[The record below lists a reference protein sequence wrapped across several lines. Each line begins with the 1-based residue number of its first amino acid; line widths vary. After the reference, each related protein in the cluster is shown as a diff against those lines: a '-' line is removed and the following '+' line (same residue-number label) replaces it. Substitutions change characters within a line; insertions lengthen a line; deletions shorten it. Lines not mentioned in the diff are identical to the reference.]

1 MINYSLIK
9 SILSEV
15 WAIDE
20 QSIEMMMPMIDG
32 LFNPLMA
39 FEPGKPILPEARVGS
54 PNSSGSSRSVNV
66 ITISGSLTK
75 DDQFCGPAGMA
86 TIGNWIREADASE
99 NVDSI
104 VLRIDSPGG
113 TVAGT
118 EELGNI
124 IKNTKKPI
132 VAFIEDLGCSA
143 AYWLACNADEIIANN
158 STAIVGSIG
167 VLMSFADVQPMWE
180 AKGVKFHKVTAPQS
194 EEKTSMFDKL
204 KAGDYAEYKNEVLKP
219 LAEKFIGVVT
229 GNRPGIDEKKYC
241 TGKTFFAKDVVGD
254 LIDSIGTLDQAIQRA
269 ANLSVQSPSIA
280 AEENTTQ
287 TKFFNM
293 KYPKLAK
300 AAGVESFEAIDDTI
314 DLTAEMAEAVE
325 TALTAAETAVTDLA
339 ARTAELATS
348 EQAVADANT
357 TIDDLTARIAE
368 LETGPG
374 ASTATAIA
382 EGDEGADEPISD
394 FRGAFAE
401 ANKFKTK

>member
-1 MINYSLIK
+1 MINYTLIK

-20 QSIEMMMPMIDG
+20 QSIEMLMPMING
-32 LFNPLMA
+32 LFDPHLA
-39 FEPGKPILPEARVGS
+39 FERGVPILPEAKVVS
-54 PNSSGSSRSVNV
+54 SKSSGSSRNVNV

-75 DDQFCGPAGMA
+75 EDQFCGPAGMA

-158 STAIVGSIG
+158 TTAIIGSIG

-180 AKGVKFHKVTAPQS
+180 AKGVKFHKINAPQS
-194 EEKTSMFDKL
+194 TDKTSMFDKL
-204 KAGDYAEYKNEVLKP
+204 RAGDYEQYKNEVLKP
-219 LAEKFIGVVT
+219 LAEKFISVVT
-229 GNRPGIDEKKYC
+229 TNRPGLDEAKYC
-241 TGKTFFAKDVVGD
+241 TGRTFFAKDVVGD
-254 LIDSIGTLDQAIQRA
+254 LIDSIGSLDEAISRA
-269 ANLSVQSPSIA
+269 ASLSVSSTSGTTSA
-280 AEENTTQ
+280 NTQ
-287 TKFFNM
+287 QPKFLTM
-293 KYPKLAK
+293 EYPQLAQ
-300 AAGVESFEAIDDTI
+300 AAGVESFEAVDGTI
-314 DLTAEMAEAVE
+314 DLTAEMAQAVE
-325 TALTAAETAVTDLA
+325 TALTAGATAATDLA
-339 ARTAELATS
+339 ASTADLAT
-348 EQAVADANT
+348 ANDTIAERDT
-357 TIDDLTARIAE
+357 TIEGLNARITE
-368 LETGPG
+368 LEAGPG
-374 ASTATAIA
+374 AQSAAAIA

-401 ANKFKTK
+401 ANKYKTK